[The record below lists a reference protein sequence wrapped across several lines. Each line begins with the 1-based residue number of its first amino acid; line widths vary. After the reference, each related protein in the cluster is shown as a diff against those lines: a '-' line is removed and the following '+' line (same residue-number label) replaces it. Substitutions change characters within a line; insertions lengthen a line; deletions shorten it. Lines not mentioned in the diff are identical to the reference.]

1 MKTLLTRSGALAA
14 LSSILPLLSQPA
26 GAAPAAPAPAAS
38 AAPPA
43 ATASSGPHAFSFDDL
58 ARLAKVSDPQLSP
71 DGRSLYFAISWA
83 RLDLNRW
90 QSTLYVQP
98 LSATG
103 QPSSQAQR
111 LTFPERGSKQEGG
124 DSSPRLSPDG
134 RSLAFLSTRDGAS
147 PQVYLLRIG
156 GGEARKLTNLPSGAS
171 GILWSPDSRALIVE
185 TRVFADCPAYPAGEE
200 CNKSRTEAHEK
211 QPVKARLTDRLF
223 YRWWDSWYDG
233 QRSHLLRVLVPQGDE
248 TAAAPVD
255 LTPLDLDTPSLSRH
269 GSDPVAFSPD
279 GRELAFVQNR
289 DKDPSLST
297 NQDVVTLALTP
308 DYTPAGQPHNLTAGN
323 LATDVAPRYS
333 PDGRYLAYLAQ
344 RRPGF
349 EADRFEVWLRD
360 RQSGQQHSL
369 TESFD
374 ASIHTLE
381 WSPDSRRLFV
391 VAGAK
396 GRDVLYSLDVS
407 GKGAPTEVSIGD
419 CSELQVRKAGDGA
432 TLIFGRSSLY
442 RPTELY
448 RVEVGAD
455 GKARAK
461 SEPVTHVNDALI
473 ASVKLGQATELW
485 AQSQDGM
492 PLHSYVVTPPD
503 FTPTRRYPA
512 VVLIHGGP
520 QGAWE
525 DAWQWRWN
533 AQMFAGAGYVV
544 MMTNP
549 RGSEGFGQRFVDQ
562 VSGDWGGRAADD
574 IMRLV
579 DQLVAQPY
587 VDGRKVAAAGAS
599 YGGYMVNWLAGHTD
613 RFVALVSHAG
623 VFDLRSMYGETEEL
637 WFPRWEFQGD
647 PWSSQSYDRFSPSR
661 FADRI
666 KTPMLVISNERD
678 YRVPLG
684 QGMQLF
690 TSLQVRKIPS
700 RLLIFPDENHWVLK
714 PTNSRL
720 WYAVVLD
727 WLHRYLGGA
736 AVDKRL
742 LDLAGTYAH

>member
-1 MKTLLTRSGALAA
+1 MKTLPSRSCALAA
-14 LSSILPLLSQPA
+14 LLLCPLASPA
-26 GAAPAAPAPAAS
+26 LAAAPARSAPAAQT
-38 AAPPA
+38 AP
-43 ATASSGPHAFSFDDL
+43 SGPHAFSFDDL
-58 ARLAKVSDPQLSP
+58 AHLAKVSDPQVSP
-71 DGRSLYFAISWA
+71 DGKSLYFAISWP
-83 RLDLNRW
+83 RLELNRW
-90 QSTLYVQP
+90 QSAIYVQP
-98 LSATG
+98 LTAPG
-103 QPSSQAQR
+103 QPSAPPQR
-111 LTFPERGSKQEGG
+111 LTFPERGPKQEGG

-134 RSLAFLSTRDGAS
+134 RSLAFLSTRDGSS

-156 GGEARKLTNLPSGAS
+156 AGEARKLTNLPSGAS
-171 GILWSPDSRALIVE
+171 DILWSPDSRALVVE
-185 TRVFADCPAYPAGEE
+185 TRVFFDCPAYPAGEE
-200 CNKSRTEAHEK
+200 CNKTRTEAHEH
-211 QPVKARLTDRLF
+211 QTVKARLTDRLF

-233 QRSHLLRVLVPQGDE
+233 QRGHLLRVLVPGGDE
-248 TAAAPVD
+248 PVATPVD
-255 LTPLDLDTPSLSRH
+255 LTPQDLDTPSLARH
-269 GSDPVAFSPD
+269 GAEPVAFSPD

-297 NQDVVTLALTP
+297 NQDVVTLSLTADLTP
-308 DYTPAGQPHNLTAGN
+308 GTGQARNLTEGN
-323 LATDVAPRYS
+323 LATDIAPHYS

-360 RQSGQQHSL
+360 RQSGQQRSL

-374 ASIHTLE
+374 ANVNSLA
-381 WSPDSRRLFV
+381 WSPDSRRIYI

-396 GRDVLYSLDVS
+396 GRDVLYSIDLS
-407 GKGAPTEVSIGD
+407 GKGAPTEISVGD
-419 CSELQVRKAGDGA
+419 CSDLQVRRSSSGDGA

-442 RPTELY
+442 RPSELF
-448 RVEVGAD
+448 RIEVGAD
-455 GKARAK
+455 GKPVAK
-461 SEPVTHVNDALI
+461 AEQLTHVNDALL
-473 ASVKLGQATELW
+473 ASVKLGQASELW
-485 AQSQDGM
+485 AQSQDGL
-492 PLHSYVVTPPD
+492 PLHSHVVTPPD
-503 FTPTRRYPA
+503 FTPTKRYPA

-562 VSGDWGGRAADD
+562 VSGDWGGRAYDD

-623 VFDLRSMYGETEEL
+623 VFDLRSMYGETEEI

-661 FADRI
+661 FADKI
-666 KTPMLVISNERD
+666 KTPMLVISNEKD
-678 YRVPLG
+678 FRVPVG

-690 TSLQVRKIPS
+690 TSLQVRKVPS

-736 AVDKRL
+736 AVDKKL